1 MTSASASPAVA
12 AAPAA
17 VQTAAAL
24 MSPRAS
30 GLSVRP
36 AGASLAASQASLDQP
51 MDNCPASSAGAESAK
66 PMPCGAACA
75 ASNVVR
81 PVMAREGPGW
91 LVIMSACTRFK
102 AGSPPSVEELSLDQ
116 FAWLP
121 GAAAGIPRGQNRT
134 DIGNCKS
141 FGRIPEDGNIVYES
155 STYDA

>member
-1 MTSASASPAVA
+1 MTSAITSPAAA

-36 AGASLAASQASLDQP
+36 TAASLAASQASLDQP
-51 MDNCPASSAGAESAK
+51 MDNCPASSAGAVSAE

-116 FAWLP
+116 FARLP
-121 GAAAGIPRGQNRT
+121 GVAADIPRGQNRT
-134 DIGNCKS
+134 DNGTVNHSGGYQKMGISSMKS
-141 FGRIPEDGNIVYES
+141 L
-155 STYDA
+155 